1 MPTKINCS
9 QPFELTYNANSWT
22 RLKHTVKVSLDDIAD
37 DFCGEILAELGDDYT
52 RRQLEGWAKENSEY
66 ILDHYTSHRSG
77 NHDGEHFTESGSDWE
92 RDSTEVN
99 QNEIEE
105 QH

>member
-1 MPTKINCS
+1 MPTNIDCS

-37 DFCGEILAELGDDYT
+37 EFSNELLAELGDDYT
-52 RRQLEGWAKENSEY
+52 RRQLEGWAKENGGY
-66 ILDHYTSHRSG
+66 IINHYTGDHG
-77 NHDGEHFTESGSDWE
+77 ANHDGGLFTESSSDWE
-92 RDSTEVN
+92 RDSTDVK

-105 QH
+105 IH